1 MERAKVMLKA
11 RILVVEDQVVLQY
24 VAKRQLG
31 ILGFEPDFA
40 EDGFKAVQMT
50 LSSKYDIVFMD
61 VMLPEMDGL
70 KATTFIREAEQESVH
85 RTPIVGM
92 TAYSLRDKC
101 IEAGMDDF
109 LQKPVMLEQ
118 LEAMLIKW
126 LPGIGHP
133 PERTISP
140 DEFQKNG
147 ESLVSVHEKLANLRR
162 RLGLD
167 K

>member
-1 MERAKVMLKA
+1 MSKS

-31 ILGFEPDFA
+31 LLGYEPDFA
-40 EDGFKAVQMT
+40 EDGIKAVQMAV
-50 LSSKYDIVFMD
+50 SSKYDIVFMD

-70 KATTFIREAEQESVH
+70 KATGLIREAEQVSGT
-85 RTPIVGM
+85 RTPIIGM

-101 IEAGMDDF
+101 LEAGMDDF

-118 LEAMLIKW
+118 LEKVLLKW
-126 LPGIGHP
+126 LPEGSNRHQKVP
-133 PERTISP
+133 SSS
-140 DEFQKNG
+140 EFQQTKD
-147 ESLVSVHEKLANLRR
+147 SLLSVQERLANLRK
-162 RLGLD
+162 RLGLE